1 MSPAGMVIATD
12 SENDEL
18 SAALTTAL
26 KRCLQVR
33 AGEDL
38 LVVSEASCADL
49 ADRVRLEGLRLG
61 ARASAVISSL
71 RAQYEPPPSI
81 AAALAACDVFFVVTD
96 GSSISH
102 TRARA
107 RASAAGARGVGVSAD
122 SGDAGPLCRL
132 LAADLLAVA
141 KRSDALAE
149 LLTQARSAT
158 ITCPRGTAL
167 ELDLT
172 GRGGISD
179 NGDFSAP
186 GAYGNL
192 PFGEAFVVPVGGTG
206 RLVPAT
212 VAGMGRVG
220 SDTVLE
226 IDDGALVG
234 GTGADGQALAEELR
248 AHGAPG
254 LNVAELG
261 VGTNERARLSG
272 SVVEDEKMLG
282 SVHVAF
288 GASAAIGG
296 SVIADTHVDC
306 VVPDVTLLLDGEPVV
321 RDGILLLDT
330 SVPAR

>member
-1 MSPAGMVIATD
+1 MATTCASGDLGLQRAIAT
-12 SENDEL
+12 
-18 SAALTTAL
+18 ALEH
-26 KRCLQVR
+26 CLRVR
-33 AGEDL
+33 AGENL
-38 LVVSEASCADL
+38 LVVAETSCAEL
-49 ADRVRLEGLRLG
+49 AEHVRAEGERLG
-61 ARASAVISSL
+61 ARASAVVTNL
-71 RAQYEPPPSI
+71 REQFEPPPSI

-107 RASAAGARGVGVSAD
+107 QASAAGARGVGVTAE
-122 SGDAGPLCRL
+122 SGNAGPLCRL
-132 LAADLLAVA
+132 LAADLRTVA
-141 KRSDALAE
+141 ERSDGLAE
-149 LLTQARSAT
+149 LLRRAKVAS
-158 ITCPRGTAL
+158 ITCPRGTSL

-172 GRGGISD
+172 GSGAISD

-192 PFGEAFVVPVGGTG
+192 PFGEAFAVPVGGCG
-206 RLVPAT
+206 RLVPST

-220 SDTVLE
+220 PDTVLE
-226 IDDGALVG
+226 IGDGALVG
-234 GTGADGQALAEELR
+234 GSGADGRTLAEKLR
-248 AHGAPG
+248 AHGPPG

-296 SVIADTHVDC
+296 TVNVPVHEDC
-306 VVPDVTLLLDGEPVV
+306 VVLDPTLTIGGTTVV
-321 RDGILLLDT
+321 DAGRFVL
-330 SVPAR
+330 

>member
-1 MSPAGMVIATD
+1 MATSCD
-12 SENDEL
+12 PGNDEL
-18 SAALTTAL
+18 ARALATAL
-26 KRCLQVR
+26 ERCLRVR
-33 AGEDL
+33 AGEEVI
-38 LVVSEASCADL
+38 VVAETSCAEL
-49 ADRVRLEGLRLG
+49 AEHVRVQAERLG
-61 ARASAVISSL
+61 ARASAVVASL
-71 RAQYEPPPSI
+71 RAQFEPPPSI

-107 RASAAGARGVGVSAD
+107 QASAAGARGVGVTAE
-122 SGDAGPLCRL
+122 SGDAGALCRL
-132 LAADLLAVA
+132 LAADLGAVA
-141 KRSDALAE
+141 RRSDELAD
-149 LLTQARSAT
+149 LLTRARVAS
-158 ITCPRGTAL
+158 IRCPRGTAL

-172 GRGGISD
+172 GAGAVSD

-192 PFGEAFVVPVGGTG
+192 PFGEAFVVPVGGNG
-206 RLVPAT
+206 RLVPST

-226 IDDGALVG
+226 IGDGALI
-234 GTGADGQALAEELR
+234 DGSGSDGSALADKLR
-248 AHGAPG
+248 AHGPPG

-306 VVPDVTLLLDGEPVV
+306 VVPDVTLLLDDEPIVWNG
-321 RDGILLLDT
+321 RLLIDR
-330 SVPAR
+330 PINAR

>member
-1 MSPAGMVIATD
+1 MWPAQMATSFD
-12 SENDEL
+12 SGSGEL
-18 SAALTTAL
+18 SVALATAL
-26 KRCLQVR
+26 DRCLRVR
-33 AGEDL
+33 ADEDL
-38 LVVSEASCADL
+38 LVVAETTCAAL
-49 ADRVRLEGLRLG
+49 AEHVRVEGVRLG
-61 ARASAVISSL
+61 ARASAVVSSL

-81 AAALAACDVFFVVTD
+81 AAALGACDVFFVLTD

-107 RASAAGARGVGVSAD
+107 RASAAGARGVGVTSE
-122 SGDAGPLCRL
+122 SGEAGPLCRL
-132 LAADLLAVA
+132 LGADLGAVA
-141 KRSDALAE
+141 RRSDALAE
-149 LLTQARSAT
+149 LLTQAKVAS

-172 GRGGISD
+172 GGNGVSD

-192 PFGEAFVVPVGGTG
+192 PFGEAFVVPVGGSG
-206 RLVPAT
+206 RLVPST

-220 SDTVLE
+220 SDTALE
-226 IDDGALVG
+226 IHAGALV
-234 GTGADGQALAEELR
+234 DGSGPDGRALAEKLR
-248 AHGAPG
+248 AHGPPG

-296 SVIADTHVDC
+296 SVVADTHVDC
-306 VVPDVTLLLDGEPVV
+306 VVPDVSLLLDAEPILQ
-321 RDGILLLDT
+321 DGRLLLDT
-330 SVPAR
+330 PVRAR